1 MQTQKRLS
9 TQAATTK
16 KQAEPGKPE
25 PLRSAPVVL
34 DAQALRHVA
43 GGNTSTQGPHKTW

>member
-9 TQAATTK
+9 TQAATEK
-16 KQAEPGKPE
+16 KQAEPNKAAPQ
-25 PLRSAPVVL
+25 RSAPVVL

-43 GGNTSTQGPHKTW
+43 GGNTTQGPHKTW